1 MLALPA
7 HGFVMLSLPK
17 CASTSLVHAIA
28 GPAEMVLRINP
39 KLKHINCAQ
48 FHELMVP
55 VLRKGGYHRE
65 DYELVSLFREPVEW
79 LESWWRYRKRPALVQ
94 ENAGRYTGDQSFEQF
109 TVDYLERGQ
118 KVRGRPAR
126 FIALGDSFEV
136 GVDRLFALER
146 PEAWQGWIS
155 EKLGKPLTFGTD
167 NVSTVRPKP
176 ELTEATRT
184 RLESYFAPEYDIYS
198 HLRETGTWAPPKGYV
213 PLGAG
218 LSPES
223 R

>member
-218 LSPES
+218 LSPEP